1 MNENN
6 NPFIRRF
13 GIVIPPSWPP
23 GGGNHGNHKEH
34 KKNHK
39 EPNSTSDS
47 EIMGAGIGTIL
58 VLLPF
63 LI

>member
-1 MNENN
+1 MND

-23 GGGNHGNHKEH
+23 GGGDHGKHEHHKIHH
-34 KKNHK
+34 KTHHK
-39 EPNSTSDS
+39 EPNSDS
-47 EIMGAGIGTIL
+47 ELMGAGIGTIL
-58 VLLPF
+58 ILLPF